1 MYLLRCLS
9 FKYFF
14 GDTIIYVSDNGETY
28 ILNFFKILRNDNLV
42 KSKIDIE
49 MKSKRFI
56 FLLKEPYGL
65 DTLSVNGCF
74 DSLKKNGFE
83 NFIRSIGFVV
93 LNQVNMGIN
102 VRDLISSKII
112 NRIIDILMRLIK
124 RRS

>member
-14 GDTIIYVSDNGETY
+14 GDTIIYVSDNRETY